1 MNNTDNNSLPTAICR
16 FCGDDTFSP
25 QHTICQLCALDVDIS
40 GDPDDTD
47 PVENYGP
54 EPREDFG
61 YFGEMGM
68 MED

>member
-1 MNNTDNNSLPTAICR
+1 MNTTDNNSLPTAICSV
-16 FCGDDTFSP
+16 CGDDTFSP
-25 QHTICQLCALDVDIS
+25 QHTVCQLCAIDMDS
-40 GDPDDTD
+40 TSDRDPDGDYPD
-47 PVENYGP
+47 Y